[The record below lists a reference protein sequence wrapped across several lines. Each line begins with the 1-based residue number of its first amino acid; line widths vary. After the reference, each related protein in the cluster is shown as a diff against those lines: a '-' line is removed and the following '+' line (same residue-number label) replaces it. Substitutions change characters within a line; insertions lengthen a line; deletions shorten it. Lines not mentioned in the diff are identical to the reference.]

1 MTNQSQTAHYQEFD
15 ALHHL
20 HPFTSHKS
28 LRAGGARVI
37 VRGDGPYLWDSEG
50 KRILDGMSGLWTA
63 NVGHSR
69 RELAEAAYEQ
79 MLKLPFYNT
88 FFKTTH
94 PPVVELSRKL
104 AEIAPD
110 NLNQVFF
117 GSSGSES
124 NDTAIRL
131 IRHYW
136 VLKGEPK
143 RRIIISRKNAYHGS
157 TIAAGSMSGMA
168 HMHAHSYPVYE
179 GFRHIMDPYWY
190 GESFEGESP
199 EEFGLRAAR
208 ALEDEILAVGPENV
222 AAFAGE
228 PVQGAGGVKIPPET
242 YWPEVQRIVD
252 KYGIL
257 LLADEVITGFGRLG
271 TWFASQYY
279 GIRPNLITFAKA
291 ATSGYIP
298 LSGLIVDD
306 MIAGE
311 LMAHDDDF
319 HHGYTFSGHP
329 VACAVA
335 LKNLQIIEEEGLVP
349 RVKDVRR
356 AGARQDAFEIQG
368 PSARRRGSLRRA
380 AWRHRARR
388 RQAHPPPLRRS
399 RPRRPHLPRS
409 FLPRRLHHARRVRH
423 HGHGAAA
430 DLDASPVRRGGG
442 GDRPRPRSHPQRRC
456 RRDRR
461 MSRPVV
467 VIPACTTLIDGYV
480 FDAVGRKY
488 TAAVAEV
495 AECQPLLI
503 PVGPGMSDIG
513 SLLEVADAILLTGSR
528 SNVAPEHYGEEAPLM
543 PDRLDPLRDAL
554 TLPLIRAAVERKK
567 PLFAICRGF
576 QELNVALGGSLHQAV
591 HAVDGHKDHRPR
603 YELPLDEMYGPVH
616 EVSLRGRLRDWVG
629 SDKLLVNSL
638 HFQGIARLANGLKPE
653 AFAEDGLVEAAR
665 GPDDAA
671 FCLGV
676 QWHPEWGAKTNP
688 ASITLFRRFGEAA
701 KGAAS

>member
-1 MTNQSQTAHYQEFD
+1 VTNQDQTAHFQQLD

-28 LRAGGARVI
+28 LRAAGVRVI

-110 NLNQVFF
+110 NLNLVFY

-136 VLKGEPK
+136 TLKGEPE

-157 TIAAGSMSGMA
+157 TIAAASMSGMA
-168 HMHAHSYPVYE
+168 HMHLHSYPLYE

-190 GESFEGESP
+190 GESTEGESP

-208 ALEDEILAVGPENV
+208 SLEDEIVAAGPENV

-228 PVQGAGGVKIPPET
+228 PVQGAGGVKVPPVT
-242 YWPEVQRIVD
+242 YWPEIQRIVD

-271 TWFASQYY
+271 TWFGSQYY
-279 GIRPNLITFAKA
+279 GIRPNLTTFAKA

-298 LSGLIVDD
+298 LSGVMVDDKIVD
-306 MIAGE
+306 E
-311 LMAHDDDF
+311 LMAHEEDF

-335 LKNLQIIEEEGLVP
+335 LKNIEIMEQEGLVP
-349 RVKDVRR
+349 HVKEFGAPGLAKMLAKFKDHPLVGEVRSVGLL
-356 AGARQDAFEIQG
+356 GAIELVADKRT
-368 PSARRRGSLRRA
+368 RRRFADPGRVGLICRDHFFREGFIMRA
-380 AWRHRARR
+380 VFDTMVMA
-388 RQAHPPPLRRS
+388 PPLIWT
-399 RPRRPHLPRS
+399 
-409 FLPRRLHHARRVRH
+409 
-423 HGHGAAA
+423 
-430 DLDASPVRRGGG
+430 
-442 GDRPRPRSHPQRRC
+442 Q
-456 RRDRR
+456 
-461 MSRPVV
+461 
-467 VIPACTTLIDGYV
+467 TQ
-480 FDAVGRKY
+480 FDEA
-488 TAAVAEV
+488 
-495 AECQPLLI
+495 
-503 PVGPGMSDIG
+503 
-513 SLLEVADAILLTGSR
+513 
-528 SNVAPEHYGEEAPLM
+528 EEAIG
-543 PDRLDPLRDAL
+543 RALDL
-554 TLPLIRAAVERKK
+554 TLNDVAGELAA
-567 PLFAICRGF
+567 
-576 QELNVALGGSLHQAV
+576 
-591 HAVDGHKDHRPR
+591 
-603 YELPLDEMYGPVH
+603 
-616 EVSLRGRLRDWVG
+616 
-629 SDKLLVNSL
+629 
-638 HFQGIARLANGLKPE
+638 
-653 AFAEDGLVEAAR
+653 
-665 GPDDAA
+665 
-671 FCLGV
+671 
-676 QWHPEWGAKTNP
+676 
-688 ASITLFRRFGEAA
+688 
-701 KGAAS
+701 

>member
-1 MTNQSQTAHYQEFD
+1 MTNQEQTAHYREFD

-20 HPFTSHKS
+20 HPFTCHKS

-88 FFKTTH
+88 FFRTTH

-110 NLNQVFF
+110 NLNQVFY

-143 RRIIISRKNAYHGS
+143 RRVIISRKNAYHGS

-190 GESFEGESP
+190 GESKEGESP
-199 EEFGLRAAR
+199 AAFGLRAAR
-208 ALEDEILAVGPENV
+208 ALEDEILAIGPENV

-271 TWFASQYY
+271 TWFASDYY

-298 LSGLIVDD
+298 LSGLLVDD
-306 MIAGE
+306 TIAGE

-335 LKNLQIIEEEGLVP
+335 LKNLKIIGEEGLVP
-349 RVKDVRR
+349 RVREFGGPALARMLAKFKDHPLVGEVRSVGLL
-356 AGARQDAFEIQG
+356 GAIELVADKRT
-368 PSARRRGSLRRA
+368 RRRFADPGRVGLIARDHFFREGFIMRA
-380 AWRHRARR
+380 VFDTMVMA
-388 RQAHPPPLRRS
+388 PPLIWS
-399 RPRRPHLPRS
+399 QAQ
-409 FLPRRLHHARRVRH
+409 FDEAEGVIAR
-423 HGHGAAA
+423 AL
-430 DLDASPVRRGGG
+430 DL
-442 GDRPRPRSHPQRRC
+442 
-456 RRDRR
+456 
-461 MSRPVV
+461 
-467 VIPACTTLIDGYV
+467 TLN
-480 FDAVGRKY
+480 
-488 TAAVAEV
+488 EV
-495 AECQPLLI
+495 A
-503 PVGPGMSDIG
+503 
-513 SLLEVADAILLTGSR
+513 
-528 SNVAPEHYGEEAPLM
+528 GEL
-543 PDRLDPLRDAL
+543 
-554 TLPLIRAAVERKK
+554 AA
-567 PLFAICRGF
+567 
-576 QELNVALGGSLHQAV
+576 
-591 HAVDGHKDHRPR
+591 
-603 YELPLDEMYGPVH
+603 
-616 EVSLRGRLRDWVG
+616 
-629 SDKLLVNSL
+629 
-638 HFQGIARLANGLKPE
+638 
-653 AFAEDGLVEAAR
+653 
-665 GPDDAA
+665 
-671 FCLGV
+671 
-676 QWHPEWGAKTNP
+676 
-688 ASITLFRRFGEAA
+688 
-701 KGAAS
+701 